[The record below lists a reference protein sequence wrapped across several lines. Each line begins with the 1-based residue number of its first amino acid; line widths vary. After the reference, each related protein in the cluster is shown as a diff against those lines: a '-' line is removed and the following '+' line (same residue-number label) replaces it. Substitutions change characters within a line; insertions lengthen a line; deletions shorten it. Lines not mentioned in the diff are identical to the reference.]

1 VAQVAARI
9 GGLRKYYQIKHTN
22 CPVLHDTAACGYH
35 TYLKL
40 KAGER
45 IANDFRSRCPSLSHQ
60 DAVTWLGPS
69 AAVPRH
75 KHHQQIVQVARQLVV
90 SDRSAAG
97 NHSSSQQLGPQTDQ
111 SREEDPK
118 PYEEWQ
124 AVGRLS
130 FCYNRRLHSAL
141 HNCTIRS
148 SISPTNKSPPLRA
161 PARIKNMQMFVSS
174 LFCSVLTN
182 FQQHI
187 HRNFAQNQ

>member
-1 VAQVAARI
+1 M
-9 GGLRKYYQIKHTN
+9 
-22 CPVLHDTAACGYH
+22 P
-35 TYLKL
+35 
-40 KAGER
+40 
-45 IANDFRSRCPSLSHQ
+45 FLSHQ

-141 HNCTIRS
+141 HNNCTIRS
-148 SISPTNKSPPLRA
+148 SISLTNKSPPLRA
-161 PARIKNMQMFVSS
+161 AQHAAICTSTRKIWRTVRLPELKTCRCLFQVCFV
-174 LFCSVLTN
+174 LC
-182 FQQHI
+182 
-187 HRNFAQNQ
+187 